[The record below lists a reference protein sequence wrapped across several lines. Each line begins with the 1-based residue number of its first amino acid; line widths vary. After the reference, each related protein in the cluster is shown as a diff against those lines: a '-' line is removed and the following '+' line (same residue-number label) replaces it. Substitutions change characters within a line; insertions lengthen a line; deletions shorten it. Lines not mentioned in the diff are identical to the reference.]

1 MNKYLAMR
9 KQGELVNRL
18 FYLARDSYTENMV
31 VSSSPH
37 IPWFTRIIKK
47 IKTKEDV
54 INYHKKKLEKITKSK
69 YIVLSDI
76 EKETY
81 NNLMKLIDNTI
92 NEKTKEYEDISEV
105 ANKLR
110 NQIPVPMLFSIFSA
124 LKLNAFEIII
134 ALIIFVLFYFILF

>member
-31 VSSSPH
+31 VSSLPH
-37 IPWFTRIIKK
+37 IPWFTRMIKK
-47 IKTKEDV
+47 IQTKEDV

-69 YIVLSDI
+69 YIVLSDT

-81 NNLMKLIDNTI
+81 NNLVKLIDNTI
-92 NEKTKEYEDISEV
+92 NEQAEEYEEISEV
-105 ANKLR
+105 ANELR
-110 NQIPVPMLFSIFSA
+110 KQIPVPMLFSIFA
-124 LKLNAFEIII
+124 GKLNALEIII
-134 ALIIFVLFYFILF
+134 LLIIFVLVYLIIT

>member
-1 MNKYLAMR
+1 MNKYLVMR

-37 IPWFTRIIKK
+37 IPWFTRLIKK

-69 YIVLSDI
+69 YIVLFDT

-81 NNLMKLIDNTI
+81 NNLMNLIDNTI
-92 NEKTKEYEDISEV
+92 NEQTEEYEDISEV
-105 ANKLR
+105 ANGLR
-110 NQIPVPMLFSIFSA
+110 RQIPVPMLFSIFA
-124 LKLNAFEIII
+124 GKLNAFEIII
-134 ALIIFVLFYFILF
+134 LLIIFVLVYLIMT

>member
-37 IPWFTRIIKK
+37 IPWFTRMIKK

-54 INYHKKKLEKITKSK
+54 INYHKKKLEKIAKSK
-69 YIVLSDI
+69 YIALSDT

-92 NEKTKEYEDISEV
+92 NEQTKEYEDISEV
-105 ANKLR
+105 ANGLR
-110 NQIPVPMLFSIFSA
+110 RQIPVPMLFSIFA
-124 LKLNAFEIII
+124 GKLNAFEIII
-134 ALIIFVLFYFILF
+134 ALIVFVLVYLIMT

>member
-37 IPWFTRIIKK
+37 IPWFTRLIKK

-69 YIVLSDI
+69 HIVLSDT

-92 NEKTKEYEDISEV
+92 NEQTEEYEDISEV
-105 ANKLR
+105 ANRLR
-110 NQIPVPMLFSIFSA
+110 RQIPVPMLFSIFA
-124 LKLNAFEIII
+124 GKLNAFEIII
-134 ALIIFVLFYFILF
+134 ALIVFVLVYLIMT